1 MENTMKVL
9 IVYASWFGH
18 NRAIAQQIAAE
29 LTQRGLGV
37 TCTPV
42 SRVSRFNLAEY
53 DLLVLG
59 TYTHAGRAS
68 RRLRALC
75 AAIPQRRFD
84 HLAVALFGTQIS
96 QPQQA
101 AGSSGVDDLEACL
114 LQRGCEPAL
123 APLHIELSAGAA
135 FSWRHRLEQAAL
147 RRVSEFA
154 ADLWDAGV
162 PEPLI

>member
-1 MENTMKVL
+1 MEKIMKVL

-18 NRAIAQQIAAE
+18 NRAIARLIAAE
-29 LTQRGLGV
+29 LAQRGLGV
-37 TCTPV
+37 TCTPA

-59 TYTHAGRAS
+59 TYTHVGRAS

-75 AAIPQRRFD
+75 AAIPQRRLD

-96 QPQQA
+96 QTQQA
-101 AGSSGVDDLEACL
+101 SGSSGVDELEACL
-114 LQRGCEPAL
+114 LGRGCEPAL
-123 APLHIELSAGAA
+123 APLHIELPVRGAVSFRA
-135 FSWRHRLEQAAL
+135 EFDAASL
-147 RRVSEFA
+147 RRIKEFA